1 MKNNIYIILIALV
14 FLSCARE
21 SNYPDSK
28 INYPDSKIWKH
39 GVYSKYDAQKFED
52 IFDGLEVDVIY
63 SPEKDNIYVG
73 RVLAD
78 TSNSDTVSIA
88 FRL

>member
-52 IFDGLEVDVIY
+52 IFDGHQQLVQAIF
-63 SPEKDNIYVG
+63 
-73 RVLAD
+73 D
-78 TSNSDTVSIA
+78 TSYMLNAYIKGVVNDNGIED
-88 FRL
+88 